1 MTLRSTMLVRVF
13 VLAVAAL
20 AGSSPTRAGQ
30 IYFSDT
36 QNFIDPNGNS
46 IRRVST
52 DGTGLTTL
60 IATGGGVRGFD
71 IDFAAGKAYWTD
83 SDNASVFRA
92 NLNGSSQQ
100 TIGTPSLATALRL
113 NLSAGKVY
121 WGDQGNGVTTRANL
135 DGTSPQA
142 TPPGGFF
149 RGIAVDSV
157 GGLLYRSIATGVSTG
172 TIVRS
177 NLDGSA
183 ATTIISSAAPSFK
196 PGSLALDIAGGKIY
210 WTDPVTQFVRRA
222 NLNGTS
228 VENLFDATALGTPRG
243 IALDLAAGMV
253 YWGQDIESEGFQF
266 GEIRRMNLNGSNPQ
280 TVITGLGSVFDM
292 MLVVPAPGSS
302 ALLLAGAMAAR
313 RRRR

>member
-1 MTLRSTMLVRVF
+1 MSFRSTLVR
-13 VLAVAAL
+13 AVAAAL
-20 AGSSPTRAGQ
+20 AILPCTPLARAGQ
-30 IYFSDT
+30 IYFADIL
-36 QNFIDPNGNS
+36 NFNDPDGNS
-46 IRRVST
+46 IRRINT

-60 IATGGGVRGFD
+60 IATGGGVRGLD
-71 IDFAAGKAYWTD
+71 LDLGAGKVYWTD
-83 SDNASVFRA
+83 ADNASIFRA

-100 TIGTPSLATALRL
+100 TLASSPFATALRL

-121 WGDQGNGVTTRANL
+121 WGDQGNGSTTRANL

-149 RGIAVDSV
+149 RGIAIDST

-196 PGSLALDIAGGKIY
+196 PGSLALDAAGGKIY

-222 NLNGTS
+222 NLNGTN
-228 VENLFDATALGTPRG
+228 VQDLFNATALGTPRG
-243 IALDLAAGMV
+243 IALDLLAGKV
-253 YWGQDIESEGFQF
+253 YWGQDIENEGFQF
-266 GEIRRMNLNGSNPQ
+266 GEIHRMNLDGSSPE
-280 TVITGLGSVFDM
+280 TIASGLGSVFDM
-292 MLVVPAPGSS
+292 VLVVPAPGAS
-302 ALLLAGAMAAR
+302 ALLLLGAFAAR
-313 RRRR
+313 RRR